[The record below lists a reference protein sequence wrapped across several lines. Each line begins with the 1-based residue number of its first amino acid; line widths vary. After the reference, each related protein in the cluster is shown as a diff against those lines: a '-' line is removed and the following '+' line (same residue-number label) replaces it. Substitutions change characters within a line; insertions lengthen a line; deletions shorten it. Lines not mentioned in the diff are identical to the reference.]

1 MSSRLRGRWS
11 IQASSQPRR
20 TTRPRSSRSGS
31 PARARGEAPRILSF
45 VDIGLTNIYLIF
57 LLVSG
62 LSEEVADAVESV
74 LVLEVALYTL
84 IVFGAFT
91 IVQLPLVVLP
101 GLYPAEAL
109 RAADLELRRLL
120 GDALKAGVTVALL
133 ALGLA
138 GGPLYRARGCA

>member
-20 TTRPRSSRSGS
+20 TTRPRTFPIRIASAR
-31 PARARGEAPRILSF
+31 PAAPAPLRILSF
-45 VDIGLTNIYLIF
+45 VDIGLTAIYLIF

-91 IVQLPLVVLP
+91 IVQLLLSYYRGYILP
-101 GLYPAEAL
+101 KRFGLLTPK
-109 RAADLELRRLL
+109 LRRLL
-120 GDALKAGVTVALL
+120 AT
-133 ALGLA
+133 
-138 GGPLYRARGCA
+138 P